1 MTQRLKSF
9 IKPLPFI
16 EVIQMRYTFIHENK
30 SKIET
35 TTSDD
40 IIEVM
45 KDAMSSWAQMSPQD
59 REEVMNGVSRFDV
72 RRDDDLVILDWSK
85 HTEGCVILTF
95 GLDGE
100 VSTAYN
106 MPESAYLAML
116 EDHPGDR
123 FYTHSFNMVNLIIE
137 RPVVEAEEETGD
149 KVEEVSEPR

>member
-1 MTQRLKSF
+1 
-9 IKPLPFI
+9 
-16 EVIQMRYTFIHENK
+16 MRYTFIHENK

-45 KDAMSSWAQMSPQD
+45 KDAMSSWAQMSPSD

-95 GLDGE
+95 GLDGQ
-100 VSTAYN
+100 VTTRYN
-106 MPESAYLAML
+106 EPESVYLAML

-123 FYTHSFNMVNLIIE
+123 FYTHSFNMINLIIE
-137 RPVVEAEEETGD
+137 RPVVEVEEETEEG
-149 KVEEVSEPR
+149 VEDQPESS

>member
-1 MTQRLKSF
+1 
-9 IKPLPFI
+9 
-16 EVIQMRYTFIHENK
+16 MRYTFIHENK

-45 KDAMSSWAQMSPQD
+45 KDAMSSWAQMSPSD
-59 REEVMNGVSRFDV
+59 REEVMTGVSRFDV

-95 GLDGE
+95 GLDGQ
-100 VSTAYN
+100 VTTRYN
-106 MPESAYLAML
+106 EPESVYLAML

-137 RPVVEAEEETGD
+137 RPVVE
-149 KVEEVSEPR
+149 VEEKTGEGAEDQPESS

>member
-1 MTQRLKSF
+1 
-9 IKPLPFI
+9 
-16 EVIQMRYTFIHENK
+16 MRYTFIHENK

-72 RRDDDLVILDWSK
+72 RRDDNLVILDWSK

-95 GLDGE
+95 GLDGQ
-100 VSTAYN
+100 VTTRYN
-106 MPESAYLAML
+106 EPESVYLAML

-137 RPVVEAEEETGD
+137 RPVVE
-149 KVEEVSEPR
+149 VEEKAGEGAEDLPESS

>member
-1 MTQRLKSF
+1 M
-9 IKPLPFI
+9 
-16 EVIQMRYTFIHENK
+16 QMRYTFIHENK

-45 KDAMSSWAQMSPQD
+45 KDAMSSWAQMSPSD

-72 RRDDDLVILDWSK
+72 KRDDDLEIMDWSK

-95 GLDGE
+95 GLDGQ
-100 VSTAYN
+100 VTTRYN
-106 MPESAYLAML
+106 EPESAYLAML

-123 FYTHSFNMVNLIIE
+123 FYTHSFNMINLIIE
-137 RPVVEAEEETGD
+137 RPVEA
-149 KVEEVSEPR
+149 VEEGTEEGVKDVVEPIAEPR